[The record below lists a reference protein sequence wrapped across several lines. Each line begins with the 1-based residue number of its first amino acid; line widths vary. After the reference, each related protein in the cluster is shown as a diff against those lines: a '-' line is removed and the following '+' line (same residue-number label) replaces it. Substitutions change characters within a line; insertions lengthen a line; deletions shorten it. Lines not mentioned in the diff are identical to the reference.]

1 MSIDMRTMRRFT
13 IAGVAALLMALSG
26 ASAVLAQDASDVAMD
41 SPIRSIKL
49 APGEVRAEL
58 DLDFK
63 NAIDERRIVTI
74 TLLDIPENW
83 DVGVWNAFYD
93 FQIFEFV
100 VEPVDETRGQ
110 RPRLRVDIPQDPA
123 PEPGPYSFT
132 IVIADADRPSIVY
145 DRAKFTIS
153 IPEPEVKELGEVIL
167 RTDFPIFS
175 GPSTQSYQFEVV
187 VQNETGEQQTFEL
200 SSAVVLSRIP
210 QQGWE
215 INFTP
220 SFGDQKQIRSLSL
233 LGAIDERVNVNVT
246 PPRFTPPGEYTIL
259 IVAEGGEDGEFTDT
273 AVLGLSVTGRGEVDA
288 TTPTGLLSMDAT
300 AGEPAS
306 GTIRLSNIG
315 SGDLDDVSLLSDI
328 PPGWTVTFVQ
338 DSVPSIK
345 ANGVPVNIDFFV
357 TPPDDAVPGDYIV
370 TLSAR
375 SAAGSTSF
383 VDFRVTV
390 DQSTIWGWLGLLLV
404 VAVVGGLGG
413 LFWRLGRR

>member
-1 MSIDMRTMRRFT
+1 MRRFT

-26 ASAVLAQDASDVAMD
+26 ASAVLAQDASDVSLD

-58 DLDFK
+58 DLDLK
-63 NAIDERRIVTI
+63 NEIDERRIVTI
-74 TLLDIPENW
+74 ALLDTPENW

-93 FQIFEFV
+93 FEIFEFV
-100 VEPVDETRGQ
+100 VEPVDDTPGQ
-110 RPRLRVDIPQDPA
+110 RPRLRVDIPDDPA

-132 IVIADADRPSIVY
+132 IVIADAEAPSIVY

-153 IPEPEVKELGEVIL
+153 ISEPEVKELGEVIL

-175 GPSTQSYQFEVV
+175 GPASQAYQFEVV

-200 SSAVVLSRIP
+200 SSAVGLNGVP
-210 QQGWE
+210 QQGWD

-220 SFGDQKQIRSLSL
+220 AFGDQKQIRSLSL
-233 LGAIDERVNVNVT
+233 LGAVDERVNVNVT
-246 PPRFTPPGEYTIL
+246 PPRFTAPGDYTIL
-259 IVAEGGEDGEFTDT
+259 IVAEGGESGEFTDT

-328 PPGWTVTFVQ
+328 PPGWVVTFVQ
-338 DSVPSIK
+338 DNVPSIL
-345 ANGVPVNIDFFV
+345 ANGVPVDINFFV

-390 DQSTIWGWLGLLLV
+390 DQSTIWGWLGLVLV
-404 VAVVGGLGG
+404 LAAVGGLGG